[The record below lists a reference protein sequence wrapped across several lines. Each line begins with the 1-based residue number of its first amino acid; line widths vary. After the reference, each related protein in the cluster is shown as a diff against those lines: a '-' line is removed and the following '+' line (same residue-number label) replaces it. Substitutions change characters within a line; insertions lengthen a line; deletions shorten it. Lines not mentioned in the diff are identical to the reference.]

1 MGASA
6 VIDSRCQSESFAPS
20 RHDANRRHI
29 GQNDVI
35 AVTRRPPRFP
45 GSIERESA
53 LGYEIAQEQAAALGR
68 LGRALET
75 ALAAL
80 SRHDRTDAEND
91 NSTTRP
97 SPAGALRERLVQEAG
112 DALWCFIVQR
122 EACGLR
128 DQRSVMR
135 QYSVPAEVRNRM
147 GVFGATARRR
157 SG

>member
-1 MGASA
+1 
-6 VIDSRCQSESFAPS
+6 
-20 RHDANRRHI
+20 
-29 GQNDVI
+29 
-35 AVTRRPPRFP
+35 VTLRPPRFH
-45 GSIERESA
+45 GSTERESA

-68 LGRALET
+68 LGRALEA

-97 SPAGALRERLVQEAG
+97 SPATAPRDRLVQQAG

-128 DQRSVMR
+128 DQRLVMR
-135 QYSVPAEVRNRM
+135 QYRVPAEVQNRM
-147 GVFGATARRR
+147 GVFGATRRADPTE
-157 SG
+157 